1 MMTVE
6 GWVENMH
13 EFWLCGRIT
22 EQGWVGERP
31 RNGTVV
37 GEPCGDGRQGS
48 SHREA
53 QQVVVGGQ
61 TEPMSPGDRVG
72 ECVQA

>member
-1 MMTVE
+1 M
-6 GWVENMH
+6 
-13 EFWLCGRIT
+13 
-22 EQGWVGERP
+22 GERP

-37 GEPCGDGRQGS
+37 GESCGDGRQGS

-72 ECVQA
+72 EFVQA